1 MGYMNDSIGYRQELL
16 CTRSIVKKNRYVLL
30 EPDGLVKNTIPG
42 FENCDITILGS
53 PEMGAAFVDYMV
65 TVKEAGKNVAGF
77 AGGKLEVFL
86 YVLEGSVTVWNDDE
100 KVVLKDGGYFFS
112 PAGKKIYFENND
124 NKNAKM
130 YLYKRIYA
138 PLEGMEAYTV
148 TGNINDVPWV
158 EYEGMKDV
166 LVKDF
171 LPSATDLAFDMNM
184 HVLLFKMGTSH
195 GYIET
200 HVQEHGAYVY
210 SGKGMYILDGDW
222 IPVKKGD
229 YMFMDSY
236 CPQAS
241 YGVGRDEDFAYIYSK
256 DCNRDIEL

>member
-1 MGYMNDSIGYRQELL
+1 MGYMNNSIGYRQELL
-16 CTRSIVKKNRYVLL
+16 STRSIIKKNRYVLL
-30 EPDGLVKNTIPG
+30 EPDGLVKNIIPG
-42 FENCDITILGS
+42 FENCDISILGS
-53 PEMGAAFVDYMV
+53 PAMGASFVDYMV
-65 TVKEAGKNVAGF
+65 TAKEGGKNLAGF
-77 AGGKLEVFL
+77 AGGKLEVFF

-100 KVVLKDGGYFFS
+100 KVTLTKGGYIFS
-112 PAGKKIYFENND
+112 PAGKKIYFENNE
-124 NKNAKM
+124 KENAKI
-130 YLYKRIYA
+130 YLYKRIYS
-138 PLEGMEAYTV
+138 PLEGKEAYTV
-148 TGNINDVPWV
+148 IGNVKDIPWV
-158 EYEGMKDV
+158 DYEGMKDV

-171 LPSATDLAFDMNM
+171 LPAATDLAFDMNM
-184 HVLLFKMGTSH
+184 HILLFKMGTSH

-210 SGKGMYILDGDW
+210 EGKGMYILDGDW
-222 IPVKKGD
+222 IPVQKGD